1 MNKIITQLEVEA
13 QDALNE
19 PEPHDYYERPERIQ
33 ALVKKLRKKAG
44 DAMIISRTAYN
55 KGYSDAMN
63 EYSFHRI
70 YKDDER
76 HADYSFGFDVGLNE
90 YKWE

>member
-1 MNKIITQLEVEA
+1 
-13 QDALNE
+13 
-19 PEPHDYYERPERIQ
+19 
-33 ALVKKLRKKAG
+33 
-44 DAMIISRTAYN
+44 MIISRTAYN

-63 EYSFHRI
+63 GYRCYRI